1 MGQLV
6 DGVFTSVLVYPSH
19 GDREC
24 VVTWETIP
32 EWDGAKFF
40 VYRSDTGAKPWT
52 NLTPNGILGGG
63 EFADSEFYLE
73 DRLEARYYSIYAE
86 LGAELYARSA
96 DIGLFDQLPRQ
107 QYNLMRA
114 MVHREIKDR
123 RRGNGIKVWHYI
135 PLTSGEPNPKYDADT
150 GQLVSSCPDDISFG
164 LPFIGGYGEPI
175 QTWMK
180 ILSDDPYKEEDKP
193 DGSKKETVTQTVRL
207 LAWPMPRRGNLIV
220 HPPTGDYYVVDSVVK
235 PFRFRGIAPIAY
247 HTRLLKLRRTD
258 PRYKVRVPTFEP
270 DSVTVS

>member
-24 VVTWETIP
+24 VVTWETTH
-32 EWDGAKFF
+32 EWVGAKFF
-40 VYRSDTGAKPWT
+40 VYRSDTGGAPWT
-52 NLTPNGILGGG
+52 NLTPNGIQGVN
-63 EFADSEFYLE
+63 EFADAEFYLE
-73 DRLEARYYSIYAE
+73 ERLEARYYSIYAE
-86 LGAELYARSA
+86 MGTELYARSA
-96 DIGLFDQLPRQ
+96 DIGLFEQLSRK

-123 RRGNGIKVWHYI
+123 RRGNGIKVWHCI
-135 PLTSGEPNPKYDADT
+135 PLTAGEPNPKYDTDT
-150 GQLVSSCPDDISFG
+150 GQLISSCPDDVSFG
-164 LPFIGGYGEPI
+164 LPFIGGYGEPV

-193 DGSKKETVTQTVRL
+193 DGAKKETVTQTVRL

-258 PRYKVRVPTFEP
+258 PRYRVRVPAFSP
-270 DSVTVS
+270 DSVTIA